1 MTRGTTLL
9 TTFAVAASMVFI
21 APAPEA
27 LGQKV
32 KKHKVRKDDTL
43 ALLAGENYGSR
54 RYAILIM
61 ATNNIKH
68 KDDLRPGTWLKIPI
82 NHEITTN
89 AGDTLDS
96 LAEQY
101 LGDSRRGR
109 FLAEFNGLSP
119 AASLPVGRTIK
130 VPLVIKHTTE
140 GEEKI
145 PAIASGYFG
154 SAKKAAKTKLIRE
167 YNFLEDNTVAAR
179 TAIWI
184 PIDNVEVVA
193 SRRPPPDEDSKARAE
208 KRVRMQ
214 KLARR
219 QLARAQ
225 KAWYAGD
232 YDQVKSVLTT
242 IDTAYLD
249 VEEAVE
255 INVLLGRTY
264 VAFDDNETALARF
277 KKALER
283 SPGHQLDPYEY
294 SPKVRAIWQK
304 AGGAVATPEGS
315 GE

>member
-1 MTRGTTLL
+1 MSTRALAVL
-9 TTFAVAASMVFI
+9 TAGAMALSVVLS
-21 APAPEA
+21 APAA
-27 LGQKV
+27 DAQKV
-32 KKHKVRKDDTL
+32 RVHKVKKDDTL

-68 KDDLRPGTWLKIPI
+68 KDDLRPGTRLRIPI

-101 LGDSRRGR
+101 LGDVRRGR

-119 AASLPVGRTIK
+119 DASLPVGMTIK
-130 VPLVIKHTTE
+130 IPLVIKHTTE
-140 GEEKI
+140 GVERL

-154 SAKKAAKTKLIRE
+154 SSKKSAKTKLIRE
-167 YNFLEDNTVAAR
+167 YNFLESNSVEAKKS
-179 TAIWI
+179 IWI

-193 SRRPPPDEDSKARAE
+193 SRQPQPDADSRARAE
-208 KRVRMQ
+208 KRQHMQ

-219 QLARAQ
+219 QLSRAQ

-249 VEEAVE
+249 VEDAVE

-283 SPGHQLDPYEY
+283 APGHQLDPYEY
-294 SPKVRAIWQK
+294 SPKVRAIWQN
-304 AGGAVATPEGS
+304 AGGAIATPEGS
-315 GE
+315 DD